1 MADSRDGSV
10 RNARGSSGQEPEP
23 GVARNLSELARELQ
37 AEPTLE
43 SLLQRVVDAAVA
55 EIAPARQ
62 AGISEIAPKRVYT
75 RAATDPLVQQIDDLQ
90 YRLGEGPCLT
100 SLRDEVTVRT
110 KDLRT
115 EARWVHFSRA
125 AAELGVR
132 SMLSVQLF
140 VEGDN
145 LGALNLYS
153 GTPAAFDE
161 VHESTAMLL
170 AAHAAIAM
178 KGSKVEGNLRDALDR
193 RDVIGQAKGILMER
207 YKIDGSQAFDLL
219 VFASQQT
226 HQKLRDIAEE
236 VATTG
241 ELRTG

>member
-1 MADSRDGSV
+1 MF
-10 RNARGSSGQEPEP
+10 
-23 GVARNLSELARELQ
+23 
-37 AEPTLE
+37 
-43 SLLQRVVDAAVA
+43 
-55 EIAPARQ
+55 
-62 AGISEIAPKRVYT
+62 T

-100 SLRDEVTVRT
+100 SLRDEVTVRAM
-110 KDLRT
+110 DLRT
-115 EARWVHFSRA
+115 EPRWVHFSRA

-140 VEGDN
+140 VDDDN

-161 VHESTAMLL
+161 VHESTAMPL

-207 YKIDGSQAFDLL
+207 YKIEG
-219 VFASQQT
+219 VT
-226 HQKLRDIAEE
+226 
-236 VATTG
+236 
-241 ELRTG
+241 